1 MPIPPVV
8 YVFAGE
14 TLTIHPKAGKEEKT
28 TFRLNWWSFF
38 VPLAEAQVRSK
49 TAAGA
54 GAGVRVV
61 PSDHIGP
68 VGTRK
73 TLAAHRRG
81 GRRKLLQ
88 EELQRVKAKIA
99 QNGARPTTAQLGRG
113 CACLHHETGLRF
125 HCPARPL
132 VIWKTKDVRAAVMT
146 GDVES
151 HLFTIDGLQIAVGH
165 DDCFAVEDRFDN
177 IFPIGPTIRKDVAD
191 EGVFPKRNFRS

>member
-1 MPIPPVV
+1 MTRENIQGTWTLETATVDGKTMPIPPVV

-54 GAGVRVV
+54 GAGVRLV

-88 EELQRVKAKIA
+88 EELEPVTGTCNGVGTC
-99 QNGARPTTAQLGRG
+99 NGACNG
-113 CACLHHETGLRF
+113 
-125 HCPARPL
+125 
-132 VIWKTKDVRAAVMT
+132 VVSK
-146 GDVES
+146 
-151 HLFTIDGLQIAVGH
+151 
-165 DDCFAVEDRFDN
+165 RFDN
-177 IFPIGPTIRKDVAD
+177 V
-191 EGVFPKRNFRS
+191 